1 MPINKPNFDQKINEE
16 KVPEIDYNA
25 AAIRKI
31 INDRI
36 DSELDQ
42 SFPASDPPSYSM
54 PGNDGLKPGKQDI
67 RKAVNNDE

>member
-1 MPINKPNFDQKINEE
+1 MPINKPSGGQKMNEE

-31 INDRI
+31 INDKI

-42 SFPASDPPSYSM
+42 SFPASDPPSYSS
-54 PGNDGLKPGKQDI
+54 PGNDDIKPGKQDI
-67 RKAVNNDE
+67 KKAVNNDE